1 MEKLY
6 INGKL
11 YISGILLYRV
21 FRHERKKKLKY
32 THAIMMIS
40 ALFLTVIGL
49 KAVFDSHN
57 LKKGPDGK
65 PAPIA
70 NLYSLHSWMGIIT
83 VILFALQVRKYIS
96 MLVNY
101 IKN

>member
-1 MEKLY
+1 
-6 INGKL
+6 
-11 YISGILLYRV
+11 
-21 FRHERKKKLKY
+21 
-32 THAIMMIS
+32 MIS

-83 VILFALQVRKYIS
+83 VILFALQVRKYI
-96 MLVNY
+96 Y
-101 IKN
+101 IYINAIKLYRNLY